1 MTLSSAPSALPSPA
15 TTESANPQILGVAI
29 SAVNM
34 EMAVERVVGWIERR
48 DLHYV
53 TVTGVHGVVEAQGDA
68 AFKRILNGAGLA
80 VPDGMPMVWLSRLA
94 GFSRVSRVFGPDF
107 MLALTRVLANNGRRV
122 FYYGGAPGIADEL
135 ASTMQSEYGGIV
147 CSGTY
152 TPPYRDLTGAERDEV
167 VRIINSARPDVVWV
181 GLSTPKQEKW
191 MAQMRPFLD
200 APALIGVGAAFDYNT
215 GRVKRAPRW
224 MQTSGLEWFYRII
237 QEPRRL
243 WKRYARNNTL
253 FIYYLVLQKLRLRN
267 FGDYLSPQ

>member
-1 MTLSSAPSALPSPA
+1 MTLSSAPSALGSRD
-15 TTESANPQILGVAI
+15 TTKFANPQILGVTI

-34 EMAVERVVGWIERR
+34 ETAVERVLGWIERR
-48 DLHYV
+48 DRHYV

-68 AFKRILNGAGLA
+68 TFKRILNAAGLA

-94 GFSRVSRVFGPDF
+94 GYPQVSRVFGPDF
-107 MLALTRVLANNGRRV
+107 MLALTCALAAKKRRV

-135 ASTMQSEYGGIV
+135 ASAMRSKFPGIV
-147 CSGTY
+147 DAGTW
-152 TPPYRDLTGAERDEV
+152 TPPYRELTAAERDEV
-167 VRIINSARPDVVWV
+167 VRLINTARPDVVWV

-224 MQTSGLEWFYRII
+224 MQASGLEWLYRII

-253 FIYYLVLQKLRLRN
+253 FIYYLLLQKLRLRR
-267 FGDYLSPQ
+267 FGDP